1 MPTLTV
7 TNLGGPL
14 TRKNTG
20 DINSGFAKYGTS
32 WGYDPYSKPGN
43 LTWLEQPTSILA
55 SDILSPAMKQ
65 RTEGYRQNNF
75 VYHLASSETVR
86 RFTVNTSTN
95 PNNDV
100 PSIIGA
106 FLGTDTYNSGGG
118 MVFYGSER
126 MFIGG
131 DTRIQTATFST
142 SVFTGPSVIGI
153 LAATNNPRPFAKF
166 LGRVY
171 FGNGNNIGEIDSTN
185 VITTVAKLSPAL
197 PDGLY
202 IRDLDVTPDG
212 NYLQILTS
220 GSNQTD
226 IFGTTVGDTGTPIAT
241 DSFKF
246 YWNGIDAGISAL
258 QNYSGLVLTAG
269 VAFGDKNYSF
279 GYDYNGA
286 GIFSGS
292 EKIVSLPNTT
302 SPHASAVFPMG
313 NMLGF
318 VTTEYDAAST
328 RLQTSFFQ
336 YGKFDEETQP
346 GLYRLLRQRAVT
358 RDDIASVPTALNVSN
373 RIRTPEQFAFTNNFS
388 GAGKIYYNSVEVPS
402 VSGAAQVAN
411 LWRFHFV
418 STGVGSVLAGVYE
431 TQNQLFS
438 KKVKLGEVRF
448 YTEPLAANNAFTLA
462 ILNSGSS
469 IVAQNTY
476 TVGSGVS
483 AGDDLIRFKP
493 EIAPTQAVGFRI
505 TNSGSA
511 NWTGLKIEADYEEA
525 GS

>member
-1 MPTLTV
+1 MPILTV

-20 DINSGFAKYGTS
+20 DINSGLAKYDTS

-55 SDILSPAMKQ
+55 SDILVAAIKQ
-65 RTEGYRQNNF
+65 RTEGIRQNNF
-75 VYHLASSETVR
+75 VYHLNTGGTVR

-106 FLGTDTYNSGGG
+106 FATDTYNSGGG

-131 DTRIQTATFST
+131 DTLIQTATFVT
-142 SVFTGPSVIGI
+142 SVFTAPSTIGTVTI
-153 LAATNNPRPFAKF
+153 NTPRPFAKF

-212 NYLQILTS
+212 NYLQMLAS

-246 YWNGIDAGISAL
+246 YWNGIDSGISAL
-258 QNYSGLVLTAG
+258 QNYSGLVLTAN
-269 VAFGDKNYSF
+269 VAFGEKNYSF

-286 GIFSGS
+286 AIFSGA
-292 EKIVSLPNTT
+292 EKVVSLPNAA
-302 SPHASAVFPMG
+302 SPHSSAVFPMG

-318 VTTEYDAAST
+318 ATEEYDVAST

-358 RDDIASVPTALNVSN
+358 RDDIASIPAALNVSN
-373 RIRTPEQFAFTNNFS
+373 RLRTPAQFLFTNNFS

-402 VSGAAQVAN
+402 VSGAALVSN

-469 IVAQNTY
+469 VIAQNTY

-483 AGDDLIRFKP
+483 AVDDLIRFKP
-493 EIAPTQAVGFRI
+493 EIAPTQAVGLRI

-511 NWTGLKIEADYEEA
+511 NWTGLKAEIDYELA
-525 GS
+525 GT

>member
-20 DINSGFAKYGTS
+20 DINSGLAKYDTS
-32 WGYDPYSKPGN
+32 WGYDPFSKPGN

-55 SDILSPAMKQ
+55 SDILAAAMKQ
-65 RTEGYRQNNF
+65 RTEGIRQNNF
-75 VYHLASSETVR
+75 VYHLTNGGTVR

-95 PNNDV
+95 PDNDV

-106 FLGTDTYNSGGG
+106 FATDSYNSGGG
-118 MVFYGSER
+118 MVFYGAER
-126 MFIGG
+126 MFIAG
-131 DTRIQTATFST
+131 DTNVQTATFVT
-142 SVFTGPSVIGI
+142 SVFTGPSTIGT
-153 LAATNNPRPFAKF
+153 LATVSAPRPFAKF

-185 VITTVAKLSPAL
+185 TITTVAKLNPAL

-212 NYLQILTS
+212 NYLQILAS

-226 IFGTTVGDTGTPIAT
+226 IFGTTVGDTGTPIAA

-246 YWNGIDAGISAL
+246 YWNGIDTGVSAL
-258 QNYSGLVLTAG
+258 QNYSGLVLTAN
-269 VAFGDKNYSF
+269 VAFGEKNYSF
-279 GYDYNGA
+279 GSNYNGA
-286 GIFSGS
+286 AIFSGT
-292 EKIVSLPNTT
+292 EKVVSLPNTA

-318 VTTEYDAAST
+318 VTQEYDTAST

-336 YGKFDEETQP
+336 YGKFDEETPP
-346 GLYRLLRQRAVT
+346 GLYRLLRQRAVA
-358 RDDIASVPTALNVSN
+358 RDDIVSVPASLNVSN
-373 RIRTPEQFAFTNNFS
+373 RIRAAEQFGFTNDFS
-388 GAGKIYYNSVEVPS
+388 GAGKIYYNSVELPS
-402 VSGAAQVAN
+402 VAGAATVAN
-411 LWRFHFV
+411 LWRFHTV
-418 STGVGSVLAGVYE
+418 ATGVGSVLAGVYE

-448 YTEPLAANNAFTLA
+448 YTEPLVADNAFTLA
-462 ILNSGSS
+462 VLNSGSS
-469 IVAQNTY
+469 IMAQRTY
-476 TVGSGVS
+476 TVGSGIN
-483 AGDDLIRFKP
+483 AGEDLIRFKP
-493 EIAPTQAVGFRI
+493 EIAPMQAVGFRI

-511 NWTGLKIEADYEEA
+511 NWTGLKLEADWENA
-525 GS
+525 GT